1 MIIMNM
7 WGHCFILGEY
17 PNDKTG
23 QSISL
28 AIILFRNMNKLLH
41 HVLDSQSKDHNIVKH
56 EIASFQQ

>member
-1 MIIMNM
+1 M
-7 WGHCFILGEY
+7 HEYLYILGEY

-28 AIILFRNMNKLLH
+28 AILLFRNMNKLLH